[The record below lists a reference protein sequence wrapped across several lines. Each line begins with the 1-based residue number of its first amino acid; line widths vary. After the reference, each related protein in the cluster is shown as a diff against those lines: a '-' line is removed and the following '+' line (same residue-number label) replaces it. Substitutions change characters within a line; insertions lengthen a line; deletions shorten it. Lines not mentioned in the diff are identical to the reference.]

1 MHVILF
7 FYLSPRGWGGAG
19 GNLFKIGLN
28 NLKGGGFGG
37 RGDGLGAWIEFA
49 VVVGCI
55 FVWYALFT
63 IKNPL
68 LLNF

>member
-1 MHVILF
+1 MFLD
-7 FYLSPRGWGGAG
+7 LSPRG

-63 IKNPL
+63 VKKSTST
-68 LLNF
+68 